1 MMNGKA
7 GTARYR
13 LAGAAALLAGFLVCW
28 VNVAVGIVGEDDPA
42 NLGFFGVVVT
52 AAACAFVARFR
63 AHDMARAMLAVAVV
77 QAWLAVVILTAPS
90 TTPDGARRV
99 MIATTVFLTVWL
111 SSAALFRA
119 SAKQASARMAV

>member
-1 MMNGKA
+1 MTSNS
-7 GTARYR
+7 GTTSYR
-13 LAGAAALLAGFLVCW
+13 LGGAAALLAGFLVAW
-28 VNVAVGIVGEDDPA
+28 VNVAVGIVGEDDPS

-63 AHDMARAMLAVAVV
+63 AKEMARAMVAVAVV

-99 MIATTVFLTVWL
+99 VIATTVLMVLWVG
-111 SSAALFRA
+111 SAALFRRSTRQITLAA
-119 SAKQASARMAV
+119 S

>member
-1 MMNGKA
+1 MTSSS
-7 GTARYR
+7 GTTSYR
-13 LAGAAALLAGFLVCW
+13 LGGAAALLAGFLVCW

-52 AAACAFVARFR
+52 AAACAFVARLR
-63 AHDMARAMLAVAVV
+63 AQDMARAMLAVAVV

-99 MIATTVFLTVWL
+99 IIATSVFLTLWL
-111 SSAALFRA
+111 SSAVLFRA
-119 SAKQASARMAV
+119 SATREAESMHF

>member
-7 GTARYR
+7 GTALYR
-13 LAGAAALLAGFLVCW
+13 LAAAAALLAGFLVCW

-63 AHDMARAMLAVAVV
+63 ADDMARAMLAVAVV

-90 TTPDGARRV
+90 TMPDGARRV
-99 MIATTVFLTVWL
+99 MIATTVFLTLWL

-119 SAKQASARMAV
+119 SAKQASARTAV

>member
-1 MMNGKA
+1 MRSNS
-7 GTARYR
+7 GTVSYR
-13 LAGAAALLAGFLVCW
+13 LGGAAALLAGFLVCW
-28 VNVAVGIVGEDDPA
+28 VNVTVGIVREDDPA

-90 TTPDGARRV
+90 TTPEGARRV
-99 MIATTVFLTVWL
+99 VIATSVLLTLWL
-111 SSAALFRA
+111 SSAALFRV
-119 SAKQASARMAV
+119 SVRQASERIVS